1 MSVGIVFST
10 TNGGS
15 AITDDIDNGSGSNG
29 TTLTAQTIYV
39 RHTGVNSITAVKFY
53 IDVYDESYDG
63 DASAIDDLAEL
74 IAWGDNS
81 TALGFG
87 GFQLN
92 MDAAHSFI
100 STSWP
105 TYSSKDPT
113 YGAVCRTWVGDNP
126 TNAITL
132 SSQSGATSDGVIQ
145 AGTSPNVRFRSRI
158 VIPSNEDTTGVR
170 LFSQYMLYNY
180 TS

>member
-1 MSVGIVFST
+1 MSVGIIFST

-15 AITDDIDNGSGSNG
+15 AITDDVDHGSGNNGS
-29 TTLTAQTIYV
+29 TLTAQTIHI
-39 RHTGVNSITAVKFY
+39 RHTGVNSITGVKFY
-53 IDVYDESYDG
+53 IAAYDESYSG
-63 DASAIDDLAEL
+63 GTSAIDDLAEL

-105 TYSSKDPT
+105 TYSSKSPS
-113 YGAVCRTWVGDNP
+113 YGAVCRTGVGDNS

-145 AGTSPNVRFRSRI
+145 AGTSPNVRFKCRI
-158 VIPSNEDTTGVR
+158 VIPSNEDTTGIR
-170 LFSQYMLYNY
+170 QFDQYMLYNY